1 MNLSLVATIL
11 SVLATLPQLYRTIR
25 AGVLRD
31 FHPTTLG
38 IGVLANILLALHGYR
53 TNDMGIV
60 LFGVWFAIYNGVL
73 FAYLKRINTSSTIA
87 MQ

>member
-11 SVLATLPQLYRTIR
+11 SVLATLPQLYRTVST
-25 AGVLRD
+25 GVLRD

-38 IGVLANILLALHGYR
+38 IGIFANILLALHGYR

-60 LFGVWFAIYNGVL
+60 LFGAWFAVYNGIL
-73 FAYLKRINTSSTIA
+73 LAHLKRINT
-87 MQ
+87 